1 MKKYDGCYTDPIFIA
16 TCKWNNEIGHMAN
29 ACPRNKKAFTPSL
42 FAMHITEFADYS
54 SNSF

>member
-1 MKKYDGCYTDPIFIA
+1 MMDVLPTQFSLLPANETMKLV
-16 TCKWNNEIGHMAN
+16 HMAN
-29 ACPRNKKAFTPSL
+29 ACPRNKKAFAPSL